1 MKQTTKEALDVVKL
15 WSSAF
20 TQSDVD
26 TVMSLFT
33 PDAVFLGTSS
43 KNIVTT
49 TAGIRQYFENSLV
62 GNKRYISELSNS
74 VIDKLSDDV
83 VVITSLNKIN
93 IIENHR
99 TEIASGRL
107 SIVLRKNQGT
117 WKIAHFH
124 RSAMPE

>member
-1 MKQTTKEALDVVKL
+1 MKQTTKEALDVVEL

-74 VIDKLSDDV
+74 VIDELSDDV
-83 VVITSLNKIN
+83 VVITSLNKIS

-99 TEIASGRL
+99 TNIASGRL
-107 SIVLRKNQGT
+107 SIVLRKNEGT

>member
-99 TEIASGRL
+99 TNIASGRL

>member
-1 MKQTTKEALDVVKL
+1 MNQTTKDALEVVER

-26 TVMSLFT
+26 TVMSLFAH
-33 PDAVFLGTSS
+33 DAVFLGTSS
-43 KNIVTT
+43 KNIVTST
-49 TAGIRQYFENSLV
+49 EGIRQYFENSLV

-74 VIDKLSDDV
+74 VIDELSDDV
-83 VVITSLNKIN
+83 VVITSLNKIS

-99 TEIASGRL
+99 TDIASGRL
-107 SIVLRKNQGT
+107 SIVLRKNEGT

>member
-1 MKQTTKEALDVVKL
+1 MKQTTKEALDVVEL

-74 VIDKLSDDV
+74 MIDELSDDV
-83 VVITSLNKIN
+83 VVITSLNKIS

-99 TEIASGRL
+99 TNIASGRL
-107 SIVLRKNQGT
+107 SIVLRKNEGT

>member
-1 MKQTTKEALDVVKL
+1 MNQTTKDALEVVER

-26 TVMSLFT
+26 TVMSLFAH
-33 PDAVFLGTSS
+33 DAMFLGTSS
-43 KNIVTT
+43 KNIVTST
-49 TAGIRQYFENSLV
+49 EGIRQYFENSLV

-74 VIDKLSDDV
+74 VIDELSDDV
-83 VVITSLNKIN
+83 VVITSLNKIS

-99 TEIASGRL
+99 TDIASGRL
-107 SIVLRKNQGT
+107 SIVLRKNEGT

>member
-1 MKQTTKEALDVVKL
+1 MKQTTKEALDVVEL

-26 TVMSLFT
+26 TVMSLFA

-74 VIDKLSDDV
+74 VIDELSDDV
-83 VVITSLNKIN
+83 VVITSLNKIS

-99 TEIASGRL
+99 TNIASGRL
-107 SIVLRKNQGT
+107 SIVLRKNEGT

>member
-1 MKQTTKEALDVVKL
+1 M
-15 WSSAF
+15 
-20 TQSDVD
+20 
-26 TVMSLFT
+26 
-33 PDAVFLGTSS
+33 FLGTSS

-74 VIDKLSDDV
+74 VIDELSDDV
-83 VVITSLNKIN
+83 VVITSLNKIS

-99 TEIASGRL
+99 TNIASGRL
-107 SIVLRKNQGT
+107 SIVLRKNEGT

>member
-1 MKQTTKEALDVVKL
+1 MNQTTKQALDVVL
-15 WSSAF
+15 RWSSAF

-26 TVMSLFT
+26 TVMSLFA

-74 VIDKLSDDV
+74 VIDELSDDV
-83 VVITSLNKIN
+83 VVITSLNKIS

-99 TEIASGRL
+99 TNIASGRL

>member
-1 MKQTTKEALDVVKL
+1 MKQTTKEALDVVEL

-26 TVMSLFT
+26 TVMSLFA

-74 VIDKLSDDV
+74 VIDELSDDV

-99 TEIASGRL
+99 TNIASGRL
-107 SIVLRKNQGT
+107 SIVLRKNEGT

>member
-1 MKQTTKEALDVVKL
+1 MNQTTKDALEVVER

-26 TVMSLFT
+26 TVMSLFAH
-33 PDAVFLGTSS
+33 DAVFLGTSS
-43 KNIVTT
+43 KNIVTST
-49 TAGIRQYFENSLV
+49 EGIRQYFENSLV

-74 VIDKLSDDV
+74 VIDELSDDV

-107 SIVLRKNQGT
+107 SILLRKNQGT

>member
-1 MKQTTKEALDVVKL
+1 MNQTTKEALTIVEL

-26 TVMSLFT
+26 TVMSLFAH
-33 PDAVFLGTSS
+33 DAVFLGTSS
-43 KNIVTT
+43 KNIVTST
-49 TAGIRQYFENSLV
+49 EGIRQYFENSLV
-62 GNKRYISELSNS
+62 GNKRYISELSNR

-83 VVITSLNKIN
+83 VVITSLNKIS

-99 TEIASGRL
+99 TDIASGRL
-107 SIVLRKNQGT
+107 SIVLRKNEGT

>member
-1 MKQTTKEALDVVKL
+1 MKQTTKEALDVVEL

-26 TVMSLFT
+26 TVMSLFA

-74 VIDKLSDDV
+74 VIDELSDDV
-83 VVITSLNKIN
+83 VVITSLNKIS

>member
-1 MKQTTKEALDVVKL
+1 MKQTTKEALDVVEL

-62 GNKRYISELSNS
+62 GNKRYISELSDS
-74 VIDKLSDDV
+74 VINELTDDV
-83 VVITSLNKIN
+83 VVVTSFNKIS
-93 IIENHR
+93 IIENHH
-99 TEIASGRL
+99 TDIALGRL
-107 SIVLRKNQGT
+107 SIVLRKNKGI

>member
-1 MKQTTKEALDVVKL
+1 MKQTTKEALDVVEL

-33 PDAVFLGTSS
+33 PDAVFLGTRS

-74 VIDKLSDDV
+74 VIDELSDDV
-83 VVITSLNKIN
+83 VVITSLNKIS

-99 TEIASGRL
+99 TNIASGRL